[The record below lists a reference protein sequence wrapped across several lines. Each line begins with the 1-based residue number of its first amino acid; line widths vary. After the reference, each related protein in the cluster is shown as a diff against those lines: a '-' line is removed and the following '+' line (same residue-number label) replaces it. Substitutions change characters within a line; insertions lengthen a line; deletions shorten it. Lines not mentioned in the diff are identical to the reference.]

1 MCISNNAIELQAYH
15 FFEKIQENS
24 IYNIVRVNFI
34 GGTFLES
41 DQKISLRTEF
51 QDIETIPLI
60 KELILQTKAGKQFIV
75 EPDELGLQFAKGD
88 LCYKEYL
95 LAKKD
100 NSGDMLWYTSAST
113 VFFTTMA
120 WAFINYFQ

>member
-1 MCISNNAIELQAYH
+1 MCVSNNAIELQAYH
-15 FFEKIQENS
+15 FFEKIQES
-24 IYNIVRVNFI
+24 SVYNIVRVEFI

-41 DQKISLRTEF
+41 DQEGSLRTEF

-60 KELILQTKAGKQFIV
+60 KELVLQTKAGKQFIV

-88 LCYKEYL
+88 LSYKEYL

-100 NSGDMLWYTSAST
+100 NSRAMLWYTSAFT